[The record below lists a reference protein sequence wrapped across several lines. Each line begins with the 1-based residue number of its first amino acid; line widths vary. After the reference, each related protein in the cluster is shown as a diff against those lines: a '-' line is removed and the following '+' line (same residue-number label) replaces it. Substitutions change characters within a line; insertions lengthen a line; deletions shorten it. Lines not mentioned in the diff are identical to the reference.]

1 MKMKSLLELASFGV
15 KTVIFK
21 KKDPILGTVILT
33 YRKMLAEVM
42 EENNVDAIMFLQDMS
57 VPIHDGD
64 SLIDNYAQINQNS
77 NSKASLYARYLGAY
91 MGCPDMVLPMGF
103 SETDESCSV
112 PMPVGMHF
120 LGK

>member
-33 YRKMLAEVM
+33 YREMLAEVM